1 MFRYPFYAV
10 IQVLSPAV
18 LESFLR
24 LDHIEGLFKL
34 GRIRQQTLQGSG
46 IAAYLHLT
54 GLLPLHQGKELQPLA
69 GDGGLRVRAVLSRIG
84 QQNTVF
90 RVT

>member
-34 GRIRQQTLQGSG
+34 GRICQQTLQGSG

-54 GLLPLHQGKELQPLA
+54 GLLPCIRARSCSRLQ
-69 GDGGLRVRAVLSRIG
+69 V
-84 QQNTVF
+84 TVACASGRF
-90 RVT
+90 SPE